1 MKKIV
6 HIAQSAGG
14 VAEYL
19 YMFLK
24 NFNTKEY
31 ENILIVSE
39 DYKEQIDRFKNISS
53 KVYFVPMIREIKL
66 KEDLRAVKEVKKIIK
81 KEKPDIV
88 YLHSS
93 KAGAIGRLALFF
105 NLKTTILYNAHGWYF
120 NAKMS
125 KKKKLLIV
133 MIERIL
139 ALRTDKII
147 NISQSE
153 YDSAIKYKIA
163 GNKKM
168 CVIEN
173 GIDFNKFK
181 DSNKYREETRK
192 KYNIK
197 KNEKVIGVVGRLTEQ
212 KDPMT
217 SIKAFELIYKNNKNV
232 KLMFVGDGELKEEVI
247 DYANRHK
254 LEKNVIV
261 TEWVNEVEKYIPAFD
276 VAILPS
282 KWEGFGL
289 VLIEYMAC
297 DKPIVATNV
306 GGIADII
313 KDKENGILV
322 EVENYEQ
329 LADEVEKL
337 IKDNDLS
344 KNIIE
349 NNKTHRTRYEIKNLV
364 KEHIKYLEELV

>member
-1 MKKIV
+1 MK
-6 HIAQSAGG
+6 
-14 VAEYL
+14 
-19 YMFLK
+19 
-24 NFNTKEY
+24 
-31 ENILIVSE
+31 
-39 DYKEQIDRFKNISS
+39 
-53 KVYFVPMIREIKL
+53 REIKL